1 MTLPKIELIHR
12 GRWHSVDNVP
22 PARTLLELLR
32 EDLRA
37 TDTKEGCASGDCG
50 ACTVVLGQGE
60 HAHTVNS
67 CIRMAH
73 SAHGLQVTT
82 ASDLSAHGELHP
94 VQQAMVDHHGS
105 QCGFCTP
112 GFVMSLYD
120 LYNRARGQAV
130 TREEAMEAISGNLCR
145 CTGYRPIL
153 DAACAMHLYP
163 RPKPHPAPP
172 TSATASQRD
181 PLDPH
186 YALPTSLRQ
195 LLPLRARFPKAQ
207 IMAGGTDAGLWV
219 TQQHRQFE
227 QVIDITRVAE
237 LQQIEQHPHHIA
249 IGAAVSL
256 HDAFAALAERR
267 PEVLTLAHR
276 FAGRPVRQS
285 GTLGGNVANGSPIGD
300 SMPLLI
306 ALGAQVVLMA
316 WRGGRM
322 VHRHVPLE
330 DYYLGYRQTVL
341 APDELLCWIVV
352 PHPDAQE
359 QLHCF
364 KVSKREE
371 DDISTVCLVLNLH
384 MHQGQVRQARIGV
397 GGVAATPVRALQTE
411 TVLRGHA
418 FNEALLAKAQDC
430 LAQEFNPISDMRAS
444 AAYRR
449 LLLRHLLKRAW
460 LQQQGQGLVDLH
472 DLVHQEALP

>member
-1 MTLPKIELIHR
+1 MTLPNLELLHR
-12 GRWHSVDNVP
+12 NRWHTLSNVP
-22 PARTLLELLR
+22 PARTLLEVLR

-50 ACTVVLGQGE
+50 ACTVVLGTGE
-60 HAHTVNS
+60 EAHTVNS

-82 ASDLSAHGELHP
+82 ASDLAANGELHP
-94 VQQAMVDHHGS
+94 VQQALVDHHAS

-120 LYNRARGQAV
+120 LYNRAQGQAV
-130 TREEAMEAISGNLCR
+130 SREDAMEAISGNLCR

-153 DAACAMHLYP
+153 DAAMAMHLYP
-163 RPKPHPAPP
+163 RPKPVLAVPVSD
-172 TSATASQRD
+172 TVSQRD
-181 PLDPH
+181 PLNTD
-186 YALPTSLRQ
+186 YALPTSLKQ
-195 LLPLRARFPKAQ
+195 LLPLRARYPQAH

-219 TQQHRQFE
+219 TQQHRQFA
-227 QVIDITRVAE
+227 QVIDLTRVAE
-237 LQQIEQHPHHIA
+237 LQRIEQYPHHIA

-267 PEVLTLAHR
+267 PEVTQFAHR

-306 ALGAQVVLMA
+306 ALGAQLVLMA
-316 WRGGRM
+316 WRSGRM

-341 APDELLCWIVV
+341 APDELVCWIVV
-352 PHPDAQE
+352 PHPQPHE

-364 KVSKREE
+364 KVSKRME
-371 DDISTVCLVLNLH
+371 DDISSVCLVLNVH
-384 MHQGQVRQARIGV
+384 VSHGQIDQVCIGV

-411 TVLRGHA
+411 AVLQGQTLSQA
-418 FNEALLAKAQDC
+418 SFAKAQDT
-430 LAQEFNPISDMRAS
+430 LAHEFNPISDMRAS
-444 AAYRR
+444 AEYRR
-449 LLLRHLLKRAW
+449 LLLRNLLQRAW
-460 LQQQGQGLVDLH
+460 LQSNGQALTQLEDL
-472 DLVHQEALP
+472 P